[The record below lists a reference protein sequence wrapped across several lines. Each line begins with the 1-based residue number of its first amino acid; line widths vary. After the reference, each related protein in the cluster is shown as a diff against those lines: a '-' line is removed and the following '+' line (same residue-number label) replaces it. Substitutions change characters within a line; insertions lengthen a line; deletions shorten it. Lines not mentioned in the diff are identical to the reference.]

1 MKFYNRE
8 NELALLSKADKLKS
22 KRSIMTMLIGRRRIG
37 KTTLALHN
45 YTKDKVLYLFVSKK
59 AEVLLCQDFC
69 EEITNKLDIRIFGN
83 LSAFEDIFAYL
94 LELGKTQSFTI
105 IIDEF
110 QEFLK
115 INPSIYS
122 GIQKLWD
129 LNKHTSKIHLI
140 TCGSIYH
147 LMKKIYEDSGE
158 PLFGR
163 CDFKIELKP
172 FKPSVLK
179 EILQDNQSYTTDN
192 MLDFYSLTGGV
203 AKYIELFVLN
213 DSFDLQSMVD
223 VIVEPNSIF
232 LNEGKNRL
240 IEEFGKDYGTYFSIL
255 SLIAESKTS
264 RSEIESIIQSNIS
277 GHLYRL
283 EHDYSIIRS
292 IKPINAKPNSK
303 VQKYEIVDIFL
314 AFWFR
319 FIFKYQSLVE
329 AENFT
334 RLKEI
339 IYRDIS
345 IFKGK
350 TLERLFIEMLKEKQ
364 DYTKIGLY
372 WERGNKNEIDI
383 VAIDDIDKKMLICEV
398 KLNEKKLDLNKLIH
412 KSKKLVDQYSDYKI
426 DYKLSSLDDINCMV
440 HRDSFNE

>member
-8 NELALLSKADKLKS
+8 KELALLTQADQLKAKQ
-22 KRSIMTMLIGRRRIG
+22 SIMTMLIGRRRIG
-37 KTTLALHN
+37 KTTLALQS
-45 YTKDKVLYLFVSKK
+45 YTKDPTLYLFVAKK
-59 AEVLLCQDFC
+59 SEPLICQDFC
-69 EEITNKLDIRIFGN
+69 EEIATKLEVKILGEMNR
-83 LSAFEDIFAYL
+83 FEALFEYL
-94 LELGKTQSFTI
+94 LVLGKTHSFTVV
-105 IIDEF
+105 IDEF

-122 GIQKLWD
+122 SIQKLWD
-129 LNKHTSKIHLI
+129 LHKNISKIHLI

-179 EILQDNQSYTTDN
+179 EILHDNHQYSAIN
-192 MLDFYSLTGGV
+192 ILDFYTLTGGV
-203 AKYIELFVLN
+203 AKYIELFTLYG
-213 DSFDLQSMVD
+213 SFTLESMIDAV
-223 VIVEPNSIF
+223 VAPNSIF
-232 LNEGKNRL
+232 LSEGKNRL

-255 SLIAESKTS
+255 CLIADSKTS
-264 RSEIESIIQSNIS
+264 RSEIESVLQTNIS
-277 GHLYRL
+277 GYLHRL
-283 EHDYSIIRS
+283 EYDYGIIQS
-292 IKPINAKPNSK
+292 IKPINAKPSGK
-303 VQKYEIVDIFL
+303 VQKYEIVDVFL

-329 AENFT
+329 AENFM

-350 TLERLFIEMLKEKQ
+350 ILERLLIEMLKEKQ
-364 DYTKIGLY
+364 IYTAIGSY
-372 WERGNKNEIDI
+372 WERGHQNEIDI
-383 VAIDDIDKKMLICEV
+383 VAIDEIDKRILIAEV
-398 KLNEKKLDLNKLIH
+398 KLDPKRFDRHKLML
-412 KSKKLVDQYSDYKI
+412 KSHKLVSGYRDYEI
-426 DYKLSSLDDINCMV
+426 DYQCFSLVDID
-440 HRDSFNE
+440 RL

>member
-8 NELALLSKADKLKS
+8 KELAILSKADRLKS
-22 KRSIMTMLIGRRRIG
+22 ESSIMTMLIGRRRIG

-45 YTKDKVLYLFVSKK
+45 YTKDKVLYFFVSKK
-59 AEVLLCQDFC
+59 AEALLCQDFC
-69 EEITNKLDIRIFGN
+69 EEIVNKLAVKMFGK
-83 LSAFEDIFAYL
+83 LTRFEDIFEYL

-105 IIDEF
+105 VIDEF

-122 GIQKLWD
+122 SMQKIWD
-129 LNKHTSKIHLI
+129 LNKNNSKIHLI

-147 LMKKIYEDSGE
+147 LMKKIYEDVGE

-172 FKPSVLK
+172 FKPTVLK
-179 EILQDNQSYTTDN
+179 EILQDNNSYSVEN
-192 MLDFYSLTGGV
+192 MLDFYCLTGGV
-203 AKYIELFVLN
+203 AKYIELFTLYGHFN
-213 DSFDLQSMVD
+213 LQEMID
-223 VIVEPNSIF
+223 AIVEPNSIF
-232 LNEGKNRL
+232 LSEGKNRL
-240 IEEFGKDYGTYFSIL
+240 IEEFGKEYGTYFSIL

-264 RSEIESIIQSNIS
+264 RSEIESVLQSNIS

-283 EHDYSIIRS
+283 EHEYSIIKS
-292 IKPINAKPNSK
+292 IKPFDAKPNSK

-345 IFKGK
+345 VFKGK
-350 TLERLFIEMLKEKQ
+350 VLERLFVEIYKEKQ
-364 DYTKIGLY
+364 VYTKIGSY
-372 WERGNKNEIDI
+372 WERGHKNEIDI
-383 VAIDDIDKKMLICEV
+383 VAIDDIDKKILICEV
-398 KLNEKKLDLNKLIH
+398 KLNEKKLELNKLIS
-412 KSKKLVDQYSDYKI
+412 KSKKIVDKYSDYI
-426 DYKLSSLDDINCMV
+426 IEYKLLSVSDLDNF
-440 HRDSFNE
+440 HTEK